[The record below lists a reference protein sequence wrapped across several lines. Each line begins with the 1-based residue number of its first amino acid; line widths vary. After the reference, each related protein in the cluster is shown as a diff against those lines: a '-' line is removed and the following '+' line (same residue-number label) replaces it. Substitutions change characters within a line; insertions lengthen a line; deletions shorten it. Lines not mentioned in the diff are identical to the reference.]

1 MSITFDGLKN
11 DKINLDNFI
20 FNSHHKKYTMYSTE
34 FKKIN
39 ISKIYN
45 YDQTI
50 SFNINLNGDLLHR
63 CFFEIEIPILNF
75 TDSIITDNDYKT
87 LKSNKL
93 SNIKNE
99 IDYFTEE
106 YNNFYNFSDIQI
118 LVYLEIIK
126 LFELKNITLEY
137 IQSIINSVTNNYSD
151 KLVEFKLLVDAN
163 IISHI
168 DIISYI
174 NNLSELNINI
184 VLNEIK
190 KKYTNIINYL
200 EYYHS
205 NKVYFEKNYDKVNN
219 GKIFYKWIDNLGHHY
234 FNNFEFNIDGV
245 SIDNYSNDFL
255 HIYQS
260 HNIKK
265 ELIDSYNKLIGNNND
280 IYINKP
286 VPNYIYTPFIFW
298 FCRDIS
304 LSLPLVG
311 LMNSKINIEARTN
324 KLENLIYFQDWENYY
339 NEIITLYIPRKEHN
353 INEDKNTVSNYDL
366 NYESVEIM
374 IPENIYIYKCKR
386 IDKKVLDYKFSGID
400 SDGIL
405 NNYGSE
411 DSDGKYL
418 SLDDFI
424 YLMNNL
430 KTDILLS
437 NNTKMLIGDY
447 HYFIDY
453 NYLLNLIP
461 KPSVNLIA
469 EYCYVDDIERKFL
482 ATNKLNYIIETHDE
496 IILDITKTSIYDTI
510 SELNGLVKELYYFSQ
525 LKLNTDGISR
535 YGKSELNNYQNKYI
549 DSIELK
555 LSNDY
560 NLLEYNDFNPY
571 YLLKSQLPKGVKLT
585 TFSLNP
591 NITQPSG
598 SVNMSSIDGKNIEI
612 LINDEYLSKY
622 YNNKNNPNN
631 TGAIFKIMYIRY
643 NKLDINKGK
652 GLLEYY

>member
-1 MSITFDGLKN
+1 M
-11 DKINLDNFI
+11 
-20 FNSHHKKYTMYSTE
+20 
-34 FKKIN
+34 
-39 ISKIYN
+39 
-45 YDQTI
+45 
-50 SFNINLNGDLLHR
+50 
-63 CFFEIEIPILNF
+63 
-75 TDSIITDNDYKT
+75 
-87 LKSNKL
+87 
-93 SNIKNE
+93 
-99 IDYFTEE
+99 
-106 YNNFYNFSDIQI
+106 
-118 LVYLEIIK
+118 
-126 LFELKNITLEY
+126 
-137 IQSIINSVTNNYSD
+137 
-151 KLVEFKLLVDAN
+151 
-163 IISHI
+163 
-168 DIISYI
+168 
-174 NNLSELNINI
+174 
-184 VLNEIK
+184 
-190 KKYTNIINYL
+190 
-200 EYYHS
+200 
-205 NKVYFEKNYDKVNN
+205 
-219 GKIFYKWIDNLGHHY
+219 
-234 FNNFEFNIDGV
+234 

-353 INEDKNTVSNYDL
+353 INEDKNTVSNYYL